1 MYALMGSNGNITSK
15 AVRLLIQQ
23 GKQARVIGRD
33 AAKLKALKEAGA
45 ELAIGDALDAKF
57 LEGAFRGAEAVYT
70 MIPPRYDTPE
80 FRAYQNQVGESIA
93 TALAKSGVK
102 RAVNLSSVG
111 ASLPDGTGPIAG
123 LHDQEERLNN
133 LGKVDLL
140 HLRAAYFMENHFG
153 SIPAIKQMGVLPGLL
168 KANVPVSMIATRD
181 IAERVVRELTKPSTR
196 GHEVRHVLGPRDYT
210 MSETARILGT
220 AIGKPDL
227 AYVEAPAVEVKKSLR
242 GFGFS
247 QSVADSFEE
256 MSRALGDGRI
266 AKTYKRDKES
276 TTPTTFEEFA
286 KGFAAAFKGA

>member
-15 AVRLLIQQ
+15 AARLLLQQ
-23 GKQARVIGRD
+23 GKQVRIIGRD
-33 AAKLKALKEAGA
+33 AAKLKSLKEAGA
-45 ELAIGDALDAKF
+45 ELAVGDALDAKF

-70 MIPPRYDTPE
+70 MIPPRYDAPE
-80 FRAYQNQVGESIA
+80 FRTYQNQVGESIA
-93 TALAKSGVK
+93 KALANSGVR

-123 LHDQEERLNN
+123 LHDQEERLNL

-153 SIPAIKQMGVLPGLL
+153 SIPAIKQMGVFPGLI
-168 KANVPVSMIATRD
+168 KADVPVSMIATRD
-181 IAERVVRELTKPSTR
+181 IAERVARELAKPSTQ
-196 GHEVRHVLGPRDYT
+196 GHEVRHVLGPRDCT
-210 MSETARILGT
+210 MSDTARILGA

-227 AYVEAPAVEVKKSLR
+227 AYVEAPAAEMKKALMS
-242 GFGFS
+242 FGFS
-247 QSVADSFEE
+247 KSIADSFEE

-266 AKTYKRDKES
+266 ARTYKRDQES
-276 TTPTTFEEFA
+276 TTPTTLEEFA

>member
-1 MYALMGSNGNITSK
+1 MYVLMGSNGNITSK
-15 AVRLLIQQ
+15 AARLLLRQ
-23 GKQARVIGRD
+23 GKKVRVIGRD

-45 ELAIGDALDAKF
+45 ELAVGDALDAKF

-70 MIPPRYDTPE
+70 MIPPKYDSPE

-93 TALAKSGVK
+93 KALTKGGVK

-123 LHDQEERLNN
+123 LHDQEERLNV
-133 LGKVDLL
+133 LEKIDIL

-153 SIPAIKQMGVLPGLL
+153 AIPAIKQMGVYPGLI
-168 KANVPVSMIATRD
+168 KATVPIAMVATRD
-181 IAERVVRELTKPSTR
+181 IAERVARELTEPSTQ

-210 MSETARILGT
+210 MSETARILGA

-227 AYVEAPAVEVKKSLR
+227 AYVEAPAVEVKKALR

-256 MSRALGDGRI
+256 MSRALSDGRI
-266 AKTYKRDKES
+266 ARTYKRDKPS
-276 TTPTTFEEFA
+276 TTPTTLEEFA
-286 KGFAAAFKGA
+286 KEFAAVYKSA

>member
-1 MYALMGSNGNITSK
+1 MYVLMGSNGNITSK
-15 AVRLLIQQ
+15 AARLLLQQ
-23 GKQARVIGRD
+23 GKKARVIGRD
-33 AAKLKALKEAGA
+33 AAKLKELKEAGA
-45 ELAIGDALDAKF
+45 EIAVGDALDAKF

-70 MIPPRYDTPE
+70 MIPPKYDSPE

-93 TALAKSGVK
+93 KALTKSGVK
-102 RAVNLSSVG
+102 RGVNLSSVG

-133 LGKVDLL
+133 LEKIDIL

-153 SIPAIKQMGVLPGLL
+153 SIPAIKQMGAYPGLI
-168 KANVPVSMIATRD
+168 KASVPVAMIATRD
-181 IAERVVRELTKPSTR
+181 IAERLVRELTEPSTK

-210 MSETARILGT
+210 MSETARILGA

-227 AYVEAPAVEVKKSLR
+227 AYVEAPAVEVKKALR

-266 AKTYKRDKES
+266 ARTYKRDNAS
-276 TTPTTFEEFA
+276 TTPTTLEEFA
-286 KGFAAAFKGA
+286 KGFAAVYKSA